1 MVGLLL
7 CVLILL
13 GLVAAVVAI
22 GALMVPW
29 VTGTAVV
36 VMLIGAILVCLLCCL
51 SGILKKVWRFLQK
64 WENWHLVLVMGG
76 FIVLEVLVLW
86 GAHWVYERG
95 WFPDAL
101 AVCRGWVRHVFW
113 IAAHLLLPVFCLY
126 EVRKGGP
133 LLKMRWCSEGIRGV
147 WQNEMLLC
155 LFSLLLVLCVCLY
168 VGNIVGAHV
177 LAAVVGCVVLIGIL
191 WLLFTCKPSENKV
204 SVRQI
209 NEDAGIPENLKE
221 ALHRDYSFNKLCRWI
236 DENSDARII
245 GVFGRWGSGKTFLLH
260 YLAQKLEQHS
270 IVSVNLWQCS
280 TEKELREQVLK
291 ALEMA
296 YFGGNLPTTRLW
308 RFLGLIR
315 MAGADVYDLPGL
327 ITKSLNVLYPTE
339 KSKIS
344 AFRKA
349 AEDRRVILMLD
360 NVERTEINILHTF
373 LPLVERLHSVKGL
386 TIVLSVATD
395 VWNASMGKQAAEAH
409 MFRGAIQKIVEYP
422 YYLPTM
428 KQAVARDFLKKKLRK
443 EGVPRDGF
451 SMMLAEELQ
460 FDTPRQVVRV
470 AQAMAICE
478 HVLLMHFKVVKS
490 GKRAKEN
497 VFTYARPVLLL
508 SVLRSQYESMYTI
521 LYEQSH
527 TWTPRAPLPDLSKAT
542 EGKVEEQTS
551 EKESDSWY
559 VDMLRQYTA
568 RSGNNEE
575 RYRMLAK
582 DVLDYAHDLLF
593 SSVVER
599 LNKGDTKVVL
609 AAMTQSYAYN
619 DELNLIIAM
628 QLVDCLQGDSHVK
641 ECLIKGLE
649 LSADADVNSYILA
662 FTKYV
667 MGFVFTSIRESAQ
680 DTDGFIHVFMKLVN
694 EHKDLLFK
702 YLRREMNEMIGP
714 VSTDYLLC
722 YACKSE
728 KCMEQFSAFVM
739 ELTDNSKAW
748 IYAALLRI
756 KRKGVK
762 SKNKLAPHEEK
773 VCRNIRLFQHLMGV
787 LKSIYESELKQNAET
802 INGKEYLI
810 RKTQ

>member
-1 MVGLLL
+1 MEYFLYMVGLLL

-13 GLVAAVVAI
+13 GLVAVMVAI
-22 GALMVPW
+22 GALVVPW

-36 VMLIGAILVCLLCCL
+36 VMLIGAILACLVCCL
-51 SGILKKVWRFLQK
+51 SGVVKKIWRVLRSWSNWQSVWL
-64 WENWHLVLVMGG
+64 LVI
-76 FIVLEVLVLW
+76 FIVSETIILW
-86 GAHWVYERG
+86 GAFWIDEQNC
-95 WFPDAL
+95 FPEAL

-113 IAAHLLLPVFCLY
+113 IAAHLLLPVFLLY
-126 EVRKGGP
+126 RVRKGGVM
-133 LLKMRWCSEGIRGV
+133 LKMQGNREGLQRV
-147 WQNEMLLC
+147 WQNEVQLC

-209 NEDAGIPENLKE
+209 NEDAGIPENLKD

-315 MAGADVYDLPGL
+315 MAGVDVYDLPGL

-349 AEDRRVILMLD
+349 AKDRRVILMLD

-386 TIVLSVATD
+386 TIVISVATD
-395 VWNASMGKQAAEAH
+395 VWNASMGKQAGEAH

-422 YYLPTM
+422 YYLPVM
-428 KQAVARDFLKKKLRK
+428 KQSVARDFLRKKLR
-443 EGVPRDGF
+443 EEDVPLDGF
-451 SMMLAEELQ
+451 SMMLANELQ

-478 HVLLMHFKVVKS
+478 HVLLMHFKVAKS
-490 GKRAKEN
+490 GIRTREDL
-497 VFTYARPVLLL
+497 FTYARPVLLL

-527 TWTPRAPLPDLSKAT
+527 TWTPRAPLPDLTKSA

-575 RYRMLAK
+575 RYRILAK
-582 DVLDYAHDLLF
+582 DVLDYVHDLLF
-593 SSVVER
+593 SSVVAR
-599 LNKGDTKVVL
+599 LNRETAEGVL
-609 AAMTQSYAYN
+609 SVITQSYAYN
-619 DELNLIIAM
+619 DEMNLIMAM

-641 ECLIKGLE
+641 DCLVEMLE
-649 LSADADVNSYILA
+649 LSADTDVDSFILA

-667 MGFVFTSIRESAQ
+667 IGFVLTSIREAAQ
-680 DTDGFIHVFMKLVN
+680 DTDGFILVFMKLVA
-694 EHKDLLFK
+694 EHEDLLFSH
-702 YLRREMNEMIGP
+702 LNQEMNEMIGP

-722 YACKSE
+722 YACKSD
-728 KCMEQFSAFVM
+728 KCMEQFKNFVM
-739 ELTDNSKAW
+739 QLTNNSKAW
-748 IYAALLRI
+748 VYTALRRLARI
-756 KRKGVK
+756 EEKPEKK
-762 SKNKLAPHEEK
+762 PAPHEK
-773 VCRNIRLFQHLMGV
+773 TVCANLSLFKPLMDE
-787 LKSIYESELKQNAET
+787 LKPIYESELK
-802 INGKEYLI
+802 KML
-810 RKTQ
+810 RR

>member
-1 MVGLLL
+1 MECFLYMVGVLL

-22 GALMVPW
+22 GALVVPW

-51 SGILKKVWRFLQK
+51 NGILKKVWRFLQE

-86 GAHWVYERG
+86 GAHWVDERG

-101 AVCRGWVRHVFW
+101 VICRGWARHVFW
-113 IAAHLLLPVFCLY
+113 IAAHVLLPVFCLY
-126 EVRKGGP
+126 EVRKGGVM
-133 LLKMRWCSEGIRGV
+133 LKIQGNREGLQRV
-147 WQNEMLLC
+147 WQNEVQLC

-209 NEDAGIPENLKE
+209 NEDAGIPENLKD

-280 TEKELREQVLK
+280 TEEELREHVLK

-395 VWNASMGKQAAEAH
+395 VWNASMGKQAGEAH

-422 YYLPTM
+422 YYLPVM
-428 KQAVARDFLKKKLRK
+428 KQSVARDFLRKKLR
-443 EGVPRDGF
+443 EEDVPLDGF
-451 SMMLAEELQ
+451 SMMLANELQ

-478 HVLLMHFKVVKS
+478 HVLLMHFKVAKS
-490 GKRAKEN
+490 GIRTREN
-497 VFTYARPVLLL
+497 LFTYARPVLLL

-527 TWTPRAPLPDLSKAT
+527 TWTPRAPLPDLTKSA
-542 EGKVEEQTS
+542 EGKVEDQTS

-568 RSGNNEE
+568 RKGNNEE

-582 DVLDYAHDLLF
+582 DVLDYVHDLLF
-593 SSVVER
+593 SSVVAR
-599 LNKGDTKVVL
+599 LNRETAEGVL
-609 AAMTQSYAYN
+609 SAITQSYVYN
-619 DELNLIIAM
+619 DELNLITAM

-641 ECLIKGLE
+641 DCLVKELE
-649 LSADADVNSYILA
+649 LSADADVDSFILA

-667 MGFVFTSIRESAQ
+667 IVFVFTSIREADYMTEQ
-680 DTDGFIHVFMKLVN
+680 FVHVFMKLVA
-694 EHKDLLFK
+694 EHGDLLFSH
-702 YLRREMNEMIGP
+702 LNQEMNEMIGP
-714 VSTDYLLC
+714 VSTNYLLC
-722 YACKSE
+722 YACKSRDYV
-728 KCMEQFSAFVM
+728 KQFTDFVM
-739 ELTDNSKAW
+739 QLTNNSKAW
-748 IYAALLRI
+748 VYTALRRLELRSQ
-756 KRKGVK
+756 KEK
-762 SKNKLAPHEEK
+762 SNLAPHEK
-773 VCRNIRLFQHLMGV
+773 TVCAALSLFDPLMAK
-787 LKSIYESELKQNAET
+787 LEPIYDSELKQDA
-802 INGKEYLI
+802 
-810 RKTQ
+810 

>member
-1 MVGLLL
+1 MEYFLYMVGLLL

-13 GLVAAVVAI
+13 GLVAVMVAI
-22 GALMVPW
+22 GALVVPW

-36 VMLIGAILVCLLCCL
+36 VMLIGASLACLVCCL
-51 SGILKKVWRFLQK
+51 SGVVKKIWRVLRSWSNWQSVWLM
-64 WENWHLVLVMGG
+64 VI
-76 FIVLEVLVLW
+76 FIVSETVILW
-86 GAHWVYERG
+86 GAFWIDEQNC
-95 WFPDAL
+95 FPEAL

-113 IAAHLLLPVFCLY
+113 IAAHLLLPVFLLY
-126 EVRKGGP
+126 RVRKGGVM
-133 LLKMRWCSEGIRGV
+133 LKMQGNREGLQRV
-147 WQNEMLLC
+147 WQNEVQLC

-209 NEDAGIPENLKE
+209 NEDAGIPENLKD

-360 NVERTEINILHTF
+360 NVERTGINILHTF

-395 VWNASMGKQAAEAH
+395 VWNASMGKQAGEAH

-422 YYLPTM
+422 YYLPAM
-428 KQAVARDFLKKKLRK
+428 KQSVARDFLRKKLR
-443 EGVPRDGF
+443 EEDVPLDGF
-451 SMMLAEELQ
+451 SMMLADELQ

-478 HVLLMHFKVVKS
+478 HVLLMHFKVAKS
-490 GKRAKEN
+490 GIRTRDN
-497 VFTYARPVLLL
+497 LFTYARPVLLL

-527 TWTPRAPLPDLSKAT
+527 TWTPRAPLPDLTKAA

-568 RSGNNEE
+568 RKGNNEE

-582 DVLDYAHDLLF
+582 DVLDYVHDLLF
-593 SSVVER
+593 SSVVAR
-599 LNKGDTKVVL
+599 LNRETAEGVL
-609 AAMTQSYAYN
+609 SVITQSYAYN
-619 DELNLIIAM
+619 DEMNLIMAM
-628 QLVDCLQGDSHVK
+628 HLVDCLQGEHRVRECLVK
-641 ECLIKGLE
+641 ELE
-649 LSADADVNSYILA
+649 LSADADVDSFILA

-667 MGFVFTSIRESAQ
+667 IGFVFTSIREADDMTEQ
-680 DTDGFIHVFMKLVN
+680 FVHVFMKLVA
-694 EHKDLLFK
+694 EHGDLLFSH
-702 YLRREMNEMIGP
+702 LNQEMNEMIGP
-714 VSTDYLLC
+714 VSTNYLLC

-728 KCMEQFSAFVM
+728 KCVKQFKNFVM
-739 ELTDNSKAW
+739 KLTNNSKAW
-748 IYAALLRI
+748 VYTALRRLKLRSQ
-756 KRKGVK
+756 KE
-762 SKNKLAPHEEK
+762 KNNLAPHEET
-773 VCRNIRLFQHLMGV
+773 VCAKLSLFEPLMAK
-787 LKSIYESELKQNAET
+787 LEPIYESELKQNA
-802 INGKEYLI
+802 K
-810 RKTQ
+810 R